1 MHADNGV
8 TAKKRGGG
16 DRWRGAR
23 HYPNA
28 MALLRPTQPNA
39 RRRAVGALVA
49 LVGLAACDFADPG
62 MTGELDRGRFYY
74 SCENTHD
81 DGFCDRGDL
90 SREFPTAVAV
100 GSTFRISY
108 EPNDTTVP
116 VDIVSGCLDC
126 LQRED
131 GRWTMTTEGRAPLLV
146 ENSFGEIYDLY
157 HIEAKPAADLVV
169 RVDDETWPGDQLL
182 LIAGS
187 IHDFG
192 ATPEAADG
200 TELGGSLAYEWTIDD
215 ESVVQVQSSPT
226 RNDIQMLAVGAGVT
240 TVTVRSGD
248 LSFEI
253 PVEVREAG

>member
-1 MHADNGV
+1 
-8 TAKKRGGG
+8 
-16 DRWRGAR
+16 
-23 HYPNA
+23 
-28 MALLRPTQPNA
+28 MALLSPTKPA
-39 RRRAVGALVA
+39 AHRRAVGALIA

-62 MTGELDRGRFYY
+62 RTGELDRGRFYY

-100 GSTFRISY
+100 GSSFRLDY
-108 EPNDTTVP
+108 EPNDGTVHF
-116 VDIVSGCLDC
+116 DIISGCLDC
-126 LQRED
+126 LQRTD

-146 ENSFGEIYDLY
+146 ENSSGEIYDLL
-157 HIEAKPAADLVV
+157 HIEAKPATDLVV
-169 RVDDETWPGDQLL
+169 RVDDETWPGDTLV
-182 LIAGS
+182 LIAGTL
-187 IHDFG
+187 HDFG

-200 TELGGSLAYEWTIDD
+200 TELGGSLEYEWTIADTSII
-215 ESVVQVQSSPT
+215 EAWSSEN
-226 RNDIQMLAVGAGVT
+226 RNDIELQALAAGET